1 MKRILALFFCICLLT
16 GCNGSREPEERDYVM
31 VIAIDKN
38 YDTYVSVARPNRDSS
53 SEKKRVFGSE
63 CQDFRSVRLR
73 RPDAGWGCRCGTG
86 GDTPPCTCSAGR
98 SAAGQ
103 RQGRRRLSSSR
114 SR

>member
-53 SEKKRVFGSE
+53 IR
-63 CQDFRSVRLR
+63 
-73 RPDAGWGCRCGTG
+73 T
-86 GDTPPCTCSAGR
+86 
-98 SAAGQ
+98 
-103 RQGRRRLSSSR
+103 
-114 SR
+114 

>member
-53 SEKKRVFGSE
+53 SEPKEDIISSKGESITDCINKINKKSRGQLYFGHTVACIVDKSLLKNSKVVNE
-63 CQDFRSVRLR
+63 IM
-73 RPDAGWGCRCGTG
+73 
-86 GDTPPCTCSAGR
+86 
-98 SAAGQ
+98 
-103 RQGRRRLSSSR
+103 
-114 SR
+114 